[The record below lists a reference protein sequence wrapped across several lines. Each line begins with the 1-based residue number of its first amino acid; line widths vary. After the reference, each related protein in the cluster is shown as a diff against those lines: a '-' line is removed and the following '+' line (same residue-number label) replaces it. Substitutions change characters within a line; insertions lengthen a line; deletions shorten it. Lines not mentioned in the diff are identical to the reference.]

1 MTEAGDHKKR
11 LLAIAKT
18 NLAELSDEEV
28 LRLLAERKQLQE
40 LEAEYEQAQ
49 KEQEARYSVERRQ
62 ADIEEKLTELNKRIT
77 PDKADDDL
85 LKLIKERQGLEAE
98 RDAAAA
104 ELTAIVK
111 GEEPALM
118 SKQEPLV
125 SAPIE
130 TPPVPAVENALVP
143 AEPLPEVV
151 PAVAAANDVLREE
164 PVDVTS
170 GVVDADFGRET
181 ITQESGELNR
191 YLGELNNN
199 AESLGTF
206 LDGMPFDAK
215 QSRAFMLEVAKI
227 DPAYAMHYADKDT
240 LKKDES
246 FNLALVSMRNTRNT
260 GTVLSEMLPEART
273 AKVVMAAIRTD
284 YRNVR
289 FALPQMEGYEAMLEL
304 AKKLALEKIKELK
317 DSVDATFL
325 LPKVLQKD
333 KVFMAEVEK
342 IIPKGEKNA

>member
-1 MTEAGDHKKR
+1 M
-11 LLAIAKT
+11 
-18 NLAELSDEEV
+18 
-28 LRLLAERKQLQE
+28 
-40 LEAEYEQAQ
+40 
-49 KEQEARYSVERRQ
+49 
-62 ADIEEKLTELNKRIT
+62 
-77 PDKADDDL
+77 
-85 LKLIKERQGLEAE
+85 
-98 RDAAAA
+98 
-104 ELTAIVK
+104 
-111 GEEPALM
+111 
-118 SKQEPLV
+118 
-125 SAPIE
+125 
-130 TPPVPAVENALVP
+130 
-143 AEPLPEVV
+143 
-151 PAVAAANDVLREE
+151 
-164 PVDVTS
+164 DVTS